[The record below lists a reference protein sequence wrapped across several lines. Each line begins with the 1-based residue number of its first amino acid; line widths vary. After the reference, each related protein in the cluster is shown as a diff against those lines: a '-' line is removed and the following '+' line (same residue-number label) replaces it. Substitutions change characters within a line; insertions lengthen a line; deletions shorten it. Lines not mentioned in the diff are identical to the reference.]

1 VIFLRPEG
9 GLRLS
14 EALPDRTGSVENAV
28 LADGAVGVRN
38 RSLEIADLGSEI
50 RDLRFQVSTAAL
62 RALAAG
68 GSRRWRPCSPR
79 LAEAGVAQLVERVL
93 GKDEVSGSNPDTSS
107 IKKDKS
113 GNREQGTGK
122 ETFSRPPWR
131 PRE

>member
-28 LADGAVGVRN
+28 LADRAVGVRN

-68 GSRRWRPCSPR
+68 MTETCGGWCSSVGRARP
-79 LAEAGVAQLVERVL
+79 
-93 GKDEVSGSNPDTSS
+93 
-107 IKKDKS
+107 
-113 GNREQGTGK
+113 
-122 ETFSRPPWR
+122 W
-131 PRE
+131 